1 PAPARFPCGSRASSR
16 QPRPARSRRRQGQ
29 LRSGNQSRSGRYV
42 KNPDTGKRV
51 ARINPA
57 EAWIT
62 TDVPQLRIVDDAL
75 WVLPI
80 SRRRAAPATWNTH
93 GPRLNKRRKVC
104 LVPSLQEGYSMK
116 KTI

>member
-1 PAPARFPCGSRASSR
+1 
-16 QPRPARSRRRQGQ
+16 
-29 LRSGNQSRSGRYV
+29 V

-75 WVLPI
+75 LGSTYVPASCCTSNMEHARSQVEQEKKVVSFHTP
-80 SRRRAAPATWNTH
+80 SRRAIA
-93 GPRLNKRRKVC
+93 
-104 LVPSLQEGYSMK
+104 
-116 KTI
+116 